1 MNENA
6 RELDRRT
13 ALKGIGA
20 VAGSAALAGCAGIA
34 GGSGDSERLRYA
46 QVLTPVSL
54 DPIAVDDPWSGQVQS
69 LIFEGLFTYDRGMN
83 LVPVLAM
90 GKPKQSGGGKRY
102 AVELRDEAR
111 FQNGN
116 PVTAEDVRY
125 SFEKPNQEETPPPT
139 KWHVDTI
146 ESVKTP
152 SKKKVEFVLKHP
164 YPGFEHALTRPV
176 VPKSVRE
183 RNPNAFGTKTT
194 IGSGPYRLDR
204 FKPGKYAAL
213 SSWNDHWRSRSEA
226 IPRAKFVPNH
236 AGLART
242 MSLKTG
248 QNDIVERI
256 EPKLWGPTKGFP
268 DSKVVSSESY
278 HYHFVGFN
286 CSSGTPTAKPKV
298 REGIDALV
306 SMNELVK
313 HVVEPAGRRQYS
325 PLPRRVAE
333 AWNMPIEEWKKIPK
347 KKSHHEAKRLIKE
360 EAGLKSWSPKI
371 AVPGTKSSGDKMR
384 EKIAET
390 IVHGLK
396 KMGFRKARTQKYPWP
411 KFHELVTN
419 GDQGNYAM
427 FVGSWAGYPDP
438 DTFLYPLFHSNNEG
452 LTNGTYYR
460 DERLMEDIENARQTT
475 NHEKR
480 RRLYEK
486 SIKTVLEQ
494 RVHIP
499 AYTLHNSFGV
509 KNRVSGFRPH
519 PVSQLNPRLV
529 SPDGSV
535 SLRE

>member
-1 MNENA
+1 MNENSNTI
-6 RELDRRT
+6 DRRT

-20 VAGSAALAGCAGIA
+20 VAGSAALAGCTGVAGR
-34 GGSGDSERLRYA
+34 SGEQLRYA

-69 LIFEGLFTYDRGMN
+69 LVFEGLYTYDFGMN
-83 LVPVLAM
+83 LVPVLAN
-90 GKPKQSGGGKRY
+90 GKPKRSDDGKKY
-102 AVELRDEAR
+102 TVELRDEAR
-111 FQNGN
+111 FQNGTS
-116 PVTAEDVRY
+116 VTAEDVTY

-139 KWHVDTI
+139 KWHVDMI
-146 ESVKTP
+146 RSMKTLGE
-152 SKKKVEFVLKHP
+152 KKVEFALENP
-164 YPGFEHALTRPV
+164 YPGFEHTLTRPV
-176 VPKSVRE
+176 VPKSIRE
-183 RNPNAFGTKTT
+183 EDPAAFGKKMT
-194 IGSGPYRLDR
+194 IGSGPYRIDR
-204 FKPGKYAAL
+204 FKPGKYATL
-213 SSWNDHWRSRSEA
+213 TSWKNHWRSQGEPIR
-226 IPRAKFVPNH
+226 RAKFVPNH

-256 EPKLWGPTKGFP
+256 QPKLWQTTKDFP
-268 DSKVVSSESY
+268 DSTVVSAESY

-298 REGIDALV
+298 REGIDALL
-306 SMNELVK
+306 SMDELVK
-313 HVVEPAGRRQYS
+313 HLVEPAGRRQYG
-325 PLPRRVAE
+325 PLPRQVAKS
-333 AWNMPIEEWKKIPK
+333 WDMPLEEWKRIPK
-347 KKSHHEAKRLIKE
+347 KKSHHEAKKLIKG

-384 EKIAET
+384 EKVAET

-396 KMGFRKARTQKYPWP
+396 KMGFRKARTVKYPWP
-411 KFHELVTN
+411 KFRELVTN

-460 DERLMEDIENARQTT
+460 DESVMKQIENARRTS
-475 NHEKR
+475 NRGKR
-480 RRLYEK
+480 QRLYEE
-486 SIKTVLEQ
+486 SIRTILEE
-494 RVHIP
+494 RVHLP

-519 PVSQLNPRLV
+519 PISQVNPLLV
-529 SPDGSV
+529 SPDGSM
-535 SLRE
+535 SLDE